1 MSFLNSLLLTLI
13 KALHTLINN
22 YALTIIVFTILIKL
36 VVMPLNLKSRRSTMR
51 MSTIQPKAAALQA
64 KYKDDQE
71 KLNQK
76 LQELYRKE
84 GINPMGSC
92 LPMLISMV
100 ILFAMFYA
108 LRTFANERL
117 VSQFLTFY
125 HNPEIDPH
133 TLVEP
138 FLWIKNLWM
147 PDSPFATYMPD
158 VQSLRLVDYKVW
170 NDVSAK
176 LVADGVIPQALSF
189 AGAADLTTY
198 INDVVTPFI
207 SSAAYAPYI
216 APVAGLGN
224 LNILGLIRFSIYQ
237 EGNGWFLLPI
247 LSVVSQIFM
256 QKLTMKNTQMDPSQ
270 ESSQKMMIYV
280 MTFMSL
286 YFCASYNSAFALY
299 WVVSNIYAIIEQI
312 GFIRIARRPR
322 LRRLAS
328 DEDSGI
334 HRQNHPG
341 SN

>member
-13 KALHTLINN
+13 KALHSVINN

-51 MSTIQPKAAALQA
+51 MSSLAPKQKALQE

-76 LQELYRKE
+76 IQELYRKE
-84 GINPMGSC
+84 GVNPMGSC

-108 LRTFANERL
+108 LRTFANEQL

-158 VQSLRLVDYKVW
+158 VQSLRLVDFKVW

-176 LVADGVIPQALSF
+176 LAAAGTIPEALNF
-189 AGAADLTTY
+189 AAASDLTTY
-198 INDVVTPFI
+198 ITEVVTPFVN
-207 SSAAYAPYI
+207 SATYAPYI
-216 APVAGLGN
+216 APVTGLGN
-224 LNILGLIRFSIYQ
+224 LNILGIVRFSIYQ
-237 EGNGWFLLPI
+237 EGNGWFLLPL

-256 QKLTMKNTQMDPSQ
+256 QKLTMQNTQMDPSQ

-299 WVVSNIYAIIEQI
+299 WVVSNVYAIIEQI
-312 GFIRIARRPR
+312 GFTKYFEQQDRK
-322 LRRLAS
+322 AS
-328 DEDSGI
+328 KAEEVGI
-334 HRQNHPG
+334 
-341 SN
+341 

>member
-13 KALHTLINN
+13 KALHSIINN

-36 VVMPLNLKSRRSTMR
+36 VMMPLNLKSRRSTMR
-51 MSTIQPKAAALQA
+51 MSSLAPKQKALQE

-84 GINPMGSC
+84 GVNPMGSC

-108 LRTFANERL
+108 LRTFANEQL

-158 VQSLRLVDYKVW
+158 VQSLRMVDFKVW

-176 LVADGVIPQALSF
+176 LVAAGTIPEALNF
-189 AGAADLTTY
+189 ANANDLANY
-198 INDVVTPFI
+198 ITQVVTPFV

-216 APVAGLGN
+216 APVVGLGN
-224 LNILGLIRFSIYQ
+224 LNILGIIRFSIYQ

-312 GFIRIARRPR
+312 GFNKYFEQQDRK
-322 LRRLAS
+322 AS
-328 DEDSGI
+328 KAEEVGI
-334 HRQNHPG
+334 
-341 SN
+341 

>member
-22 YALTIIVFTILIKL
+22 YALTIIVFTVLIKL

-51 MSTIQPKAAALQA
+51 MATIQPKAAALQE

-76 LQELYRKE
+76 IQELYRKE

-92 LPMLISMV
+92 LPMIISMI

-108 LRTFANERL
+108 LRTFANEQL

-176 LVADGVIPQALSF
+176 LFADGVIPQALSF
-189 AGAADLTTY
+189 AGASDLTTY
-198 INDVVTPFI
+198 ITDVVTPFI
-207 SSAAYAPYI
+207 SSATYAPYI

-247 LSVVSQIFM
+247 FSVVSQIFM
-256 QKLTMKNTQMDPSQ
+256 QKLTMTNTTMDPSQ
-270 ESSQKMMIYV
+270 AGSQKMMIYV

-299 WVVSNIYAIIEQI
+299 WVVANIYAIVEQI
-312 GFIRIARRPR
+312 CFNKYFEQQDRKA
-322 LRRLAS
+322 AKA
-328 DEDSGI
+328 EEVGI
-334 HRQNHPG
+334 
-341 SN
+341 

>member
-13 KALHTLINN
+13 KALHSIINN

-36 VVMPLNLKSRRSTMR
+36 VMMPLNLKSRRSTMR
-51 MSTIQPKAAALQA
+51 MSSLAPKQKALQE

-84 GINPMGSC
+84 GVNPMGSC

-108 LRTFANERL
+108 LRTFANEQL

-158 VQSLRLVDYKVW
+158 VQSLRMVDFKVW

-176 LVADGVIPQALSF
+176 LVAAGTIPEALKF
-189 AGAADLTTY
+189 ANANDLTNY
-198 INDVVTPFI
+198 ITQVVTPFV

-216 APVAGLGN
+216 APVVGLGN
-224 LNILGLIRFSIYQ
+224 LNILGIIRFSIYQ

-312 GFIRIARRPR
+312 GFNKYFEQQDRK
-322 LRRLAS
+322 AS
-328 DEDSGI
+328 KAEEVGI
-334 HRQNHPG
+334 
-341 SN
+341 

>member
-1 MSFLNSLLLTLI
+1 
-13 KALHTLINN
+13 
-22 YALTIIVFTILIKL
+22 
-36 VVMPLNLKSRRSTMR
+36 
-51 MSTIQPKAAALQA
+51 
-64 KYKDDQE
+64 
-71 KLNQK
+71 
-76 LQELYRKE
+76 
-84 GINPMGSC
+84 
-92 LPMLISMV
+92 
-100 ILFAMFYA
+100 MFYA

-256 QKLTMKNTQMDPSQ
+256 QKLTMKNSPMDPSQ
-270 ESSQKMMIYV
+270 AGSQKMMIYV

-299 WVVSNIYAIIEQI
+299 WVVSNIYAIVEQI
-312 GFIRIARRPR
+312 CFNKYFEQQDRKA
-322 LRRLAS
+322 AKA
-328 DEDSGI
+328 EEVGI
-334 HRQNHPG
+334 
-341 SN
+341 

>member
-13 KALHTLINN
+13 KALHSIINN

-51 MSTIQPKAAALQA
+51 MTTIQPKAAALQE

-84 GINPMGSC
+84 GVNPMGSC

-108 LRTFANERL
+108 LRTFANEQL

-158 VQSLRLVDYKVW
+158 VQSLRMVDFKVW

-176 LVADGVIPQALSF
+176 LVAAGTIPEALNF
-189 AGAADLTTY
+189 ANANDLANY
-198 INDVVTPFI
+198 ITQVVTPFV

-216 APVAGLGN
+216 APVVGLGN
-224 LNILGLIRFSIYQ
+224 LNILGIIRFSIYQ

-312 GFIRIARRPR
+312 GFNKYFEQQDRK
-322 LRRLAS
+322 AS
-328 DEDSGI
+328 KAEEVGI
-334 HRQNHPG
+334 
-341 SN
+341 

>member
-13 KALHTLINN
+13 KALHSIINN

-51 MSTIQPKAAALQA
+51 MSSLAPKQKALQE

-76 LQELYRKE
+76 IQELYRKE
-84 GINPMGSC
+84 GVNPMGSC

-108 LRTFANERL
+108 LRTFANEQL

-158 VQSLRLVDYKVW
+158 VQSLRMVDFKVW

-176 LVADGVIPQALSF
+176 LVAAGTIPEALNF
-189 AGAADLTTY
+189 ANANDLTNY
-198 INDVVTPFI
+198 ITQVVTPFV

-216 APVAGLGN
+216 APVVGLGN
-224 LNILGLIRFSIYQ
+224 LSILGIIRFSIYQ

-312 GFIRIARRPR
+312 GFNKYFEQQDRK
-322 LRRLAS
+322 AS
-328 DEDSGI
+328 KAEEVGI
-334 HRQNHPG
+334 
-341 SN
+341 

>member
-13 KALHTLINN
+13 KALHSIINN

-36 VVMPLNLKSRRSTMR
+36 VMMPLNLKSRRSTMR
-51 MSTIQPKAAALQA
+51 MSSLAPKQKALQE

-84 GINPMGSC
+84 GVNPMGSC

-108 LRTFANERL
+108 LRTFANEQL

-158 VQSLRLVDYKVW
+158 VQSLRMVDFKVW

-176 LVADGVIPQALSF
+176 LVAAGTIPEALNF
-189 AGAADLTTY
+189 ANANDLTNY
-198 INDVVTPFI
+198 ITQVVTPFV

-216 APVAGLGN
+216 APVVGLGN
-224 LNILGLIRFSIYQ
+224 LNILGIIRFSIYQ

-312 GFIRIARRPR
+312 GFNKYFEQQDRK
-322 LRRLAS
+322 AS
-328 DEDSGI
+328 KAEEVGI
-334 HRQNHPG
+334 
-341 SN
+341 

>member
-13 KALHTLINN
+13 KALHSIINN

-51 MSTIQPKAAALQA
+51 MSSLAPKQKALQE

-84 GINPMGSC
+84 GVNPMGSC

-108 LRTFANERL
+108 LRTFANEQL

-147 PDSPFATYMPD
+147 PDSPFATFMPD
-158 VQSLRLVDYKVW
+158 VQSLRMVDFKVW

-176 LVADGVIPQALSF
+176 LVAAGTIPEALNF
-189 AGAADLTTY
+189 ANANDLANY
-198 INDVVTPFI
+198 ITQVVTPFV

-216 APVAGLGN
+216 APVVGLGN
-224 LNILGLIRFSIYQ
+224 LNILGIIRFSIYQ

-312 GFIRIARRPR
+312 GFNKYFEQQDRK
-322 LRRLAS
+322 AS
-328 DEDSGI
+328 KAEEVGI
-334 HRQNHPG
+334 
-341 SN
+341 

>member
-13 KALHTLINN
+13 KALHTFINN

-51 MSTIQPKAAALQA
+51 MSTIQPKAAALQE

-92 LPMLISMV
+92 LPMILSMI

-108 LRTFANERL
+108 LRTFANEQL

-158 VQSLRLVDYKVW
+158 VQSLRLVDYKTW

-176 LVADGVIPQALSF
+176 LFADGVIPQALSF
-189 AGAADLTTY
+189 ASASDLTTY
-198 INDVVTPFI
+198 ITDVVTPFVG
-207 SSAAYAPYI
+207 SAAYAPYI
-216 APVAGLGN
+216 APVAGLGS

-256 QKLTMKNTQMDPSQ
+256 QKLTMKNTTMDPSQ
-270 ESSQKMMIYV
+270 AGSQKMMIYV

-299 WVVSNIYAIIEQI
+299 WVVANIYAIVEQI
-312 GFIRIARRPR
+312 CFNKYFEQQDRKA
-322 LRRLAS
+322 AKA
-328 DEDSGI
+328 EEVGI
-334 HRQNHPG
+334 
-341 SN
+341 

>member
-13 KALHTLINN
+13 KALHSIINN

-51 MSTIQPKAAALQA
+51 MSSLAPKQKALQE

-84 GINPMGSC
+84 GVNPMGSC
-92 LPMLISMV
+92 LPMLISIV

-108 LRTFANERL
+108 LRTFANEQL

-158 VQSLRLVDYKVW
+158 VQSLRMVDFKVW

-176 LVADGVIPQALSF
+176 LVAAGTIPEVLNF
-189 AGAADLTTY
+189 ANANDLTNY
-198 INDVVTPFI
+198 ITQVVTPFV

-216 APVAGLGN
+216 APVVGLGN
-224 LNILGLIRFSIYQ
+224 LSILGIIRFSIYQ

-312 GFIRIARRPR
+312 GFNKYFEQQDRK
-322 LRRLAS
+322 AS
-328 DEDSGI
+328 KAEEVGI
-334 HRQNHPG
+334 
-341 SN
+341 

>member
-13 KALHTLINN
+13 KALHSIINN

-51 MSTIQPKAAALQA
+51 MSSLAPKQKALQE

-84 GINPMGSC
+84 GVNPMGSC

-108 LRTFANERL
+108 LRTFANEQL

-158 VQSLRLVDYKVW
+158 VQSLRMVDFKVW

-176 LVADGVIPQALSF
+176 LVAAGTIPEVLNF
-189 AGAADLTTY
+189 ANANDLTNY
-198 INDVVTPFI
+198 ITQVVTPFV

-216 APVAGLGN
+216 APVVGLGN
-224 LNILGLIRFSIYQ
+224 LNIMGIIRFSIYQ

-312 GFIRIARRPR
+312 GFNKYFEQQDRK
-322 LRRLAS
+322 AS
-328 DEDSGI
+328 KAEEVGI
-334 HRQNHPG
+334 
-341 SN
+341 